1 MADTNFGTGNVQ
13 DEPGISY
20 ARKQRKVS
28 KITGV
33 GLKDSLKGCSLAK
46 MGQFENL
53 KNFFQLIEIL
63 SA

>member
-1 MADTNFGTGNVQ
+1 MADTNFGAGNVQ

-20 ARKQRKVS
+20 TRKQRKVS

-53 KNFFQLIEIL
+53 KKIF
-63 SA
+63 